1 MKAQSLIN
9 RNERRTL
16 AFWKECF
23 LNPSF
28 GNYSRVKIRSYLKDM
43 IYNAAFGHS
52 KLRIF
57 SIHEIIIFY
66 CDAKEEEYDEEIL
79 ANNNS
84 CTLRE

>member
-1 MKAQSLIN
+1 
-9 RNERRTL
+9 
-16 AFWKECF
+16 
-23 LNPSF
+23 
-28 GNYSRVKIRSYLKDM
+28 M